1 MRRLFT
7 YPYIVWLAIFV
18 IAPLVLVFFYA
29 FTNVD
34 AHGTTYFTMQNMR
47 NFFTGIQEGEPFFQ
61 RIFIRVAVRS
71 LRMALQT
78 TVICFLLGYPLAHI
92 LASKGFRNKPI
103 LLFLFIMPMW
113 MNFLVRTYG
122 WMTILER
129 NGIMNNLLRLL
140 NLPTT
145 DILFTDRAVLLGMVY
160 NFLPFM
166 VLPIYTALTKMDK
179 RIIEAAQDLGA
190 NNRTVFLKVVFPLSM
205 PGVVSGITMV
215 FMPAAATFI
224 IPNLLGGGQFFLLG
238 NLVEQQFLRVGNWHF
253 GSAVAVVM
261 IILMLVSTF
270 ILSRFDRQEEA
281 SEGGMQL

>member
-1 MRRLFT
+1 MKRLFT
-7 YPYIVWLAIFV
+7 YPYVVWLAIFV
-18 IAPLVLVFFYA
+18 IAPLLLVVFYA
-29 FTNVD
+29 FSSTD
-34 AHGTTYFTMQNMR
+34 AYGNMSFTLQNMQK
-47 NFFTGIQEGEPFFQ
+47 FFEGIIDGQPFFQ
-61 RIFIRVAVRS
+61 RIYVRVAMRS

-78 TVICFLLGYPLAHI
+78 TIICFLLGYPLAHI
-92 LASKGFRNKPI
+92 LASKGFRNKTY

-129 NGIMNNLLRLL
+129 NGIMNNLLGRM
-140 NLPTT
+140 NLPTI
-145 DILFTDRAVLLGMVY
+145 DIMFEDSAVLLGMVY

-190 NNRTVFLKVVFPLSM
+190 SPKSVFLRVVFPLSM

-238 NLVEQQFLRVGNWHF
+238 NLVEQQFMLVGDWHF
-253 GSAVAVVM
+253 GSAVAVVEM
-261 IILMLVSTF
+261 VLMLVSTF
-270 ILSRFDRQEEA
+270 ILSRFDRQAEA
-281 SEGGMQL
+281 SEGGMRL

>member
-1 MRRLFT
+1 MQHMQK
-7 YPYIVWLAIFV
+7 
-18 IAPLVLVFFYA
+18 FFE
-29 FTNVD
+29 
-34 AHGTTYFTMQNMR
+34 
-47 NFFTGIQEGEPFFQ
+47 GIIEGQPFFQ
-61 RIFIRVAVRS
+61 RIYVRVAMRS

-92 LASKGFRNKPI
+92 LASKGFRDKPI

-129 NGIMNNLLRLL
+129 NGIMNSLLRRL
-140 NLPTT
+140 NLPTI
-145 DILFTDRAVLLGMVY
+145 DWLFTDRAVLLGMVY

-190 NNRTVFLKVVFPLSM
+190 KPVNVFLRVVFPLSM
-205 PGVVSGITMV
+205 PGVISGITMV

-238 NLVEQQFLRVGNWHF
+238 NLVEQQFLLVGNWHF

-261 IILMLVSTF
+261 IVLMLVSTF
-270 ILSRFDRQEEA
+270 ILSRLDRQEEA
-281 SEGGMQL
+281 SEGGMRL